1 MSFERIEPVIIR
13 DSNDLPRGKD
23 IQNIIIQM
31 QPPQKRGVHWAVIV
45 LFLALALAVVG
56 IIWASV
62 VYTELHEYR
71 KTVTAMDT
79 NLKNID
85 RPIPVHYP
93 AGTSPAFP
101 PSQTLRL
108 MGTIND
114 GQVRYIAQ
122 SNNSQVYVTI
132 PTFDCKIV
140 SGSPVCHYQ
149 GKSVTRFTG

>member
-1 MSFERIEPVIIR
+1 MPSERIEPVIIR
-13 DSNDLPRGKD
+13 DSAAIPSGKD

-31 QPPQKRGVHWAVIV
+31 QPPPKRGVHWAVIV

-56 IIWASV
+56 VVWAAV

-93 AGTSPAFP
+93 AGTSSAFP

-108 MGTIND
+108 LGTIND

-122 SNNSQVYVTI
+122 SKHSQVYVTI
-132 PTFDCKIV
+132 PTTDCKII
-140 SGSPVCHYQ
+140 SGSPVCHFQ

>member
-1 MSFERIEPVIIR
+1 MNNDRIEPIITR
-13 DSNDLPRGKD
+13 DSHVIPSGKD
-23 IQNIIIQM
+23 IQNIIIQLR
-31 QPPQKRGVHWAVIV
+31 PPQRRGIHWAVIV

-56 IIWASV
+56 IVWASV
-62 VYTELHEYR
+62 VYVDVHDYQ
-71 KTVTAMDT
+71 KTVAAMDT
-79 NLKNID
+79 NLKSID

-93 AGTSPAFP
+93 AGTSATFP

-108 MGTIND
+108 LGTIND

-122 SNNSQVYVTI
+122 SQNSQIYVTI
-132 PTFDCKIV
+132 PTTDCKII

>member
-1 MSFERIEPVIIR
+1 MPSERIEPVIIR
-13 DSNDLPRGKD
+13 DSNDIPSGKD
-23 IQNIIIQM
+23 IQNIIIHM
-31 QPPQKRGVHWAVIV
+31 QPPSRKGVHWAVIV

-62 VYTELHEYR
+62 VYTELHEYH
-71 KTVTAMDT
+71 KTVMTMDK

-132 PTFDCKIV
+132 PVTDCKII